1 MNRDWMRDK
10 FEGLADFV
18 YPSGIYC
25 VICGNYIDKTRT
37 YSMCDHC
44 IRHID
49 WGNIKVDLA
58 SLPDYLENSEYV
70 DSVRACFKY
79 GLYGRRLIFELK
91 YNDHSYVARIC
102 GKIAADRIANDPDA
116 EEILACDIV
125 TGVPVSAARIKKR
138 GYNQAEKIAKYFCAE
153 LACQRQAGRQGALR
167 HEPDLICR
175 VKDTEALRSLSPR
188 ERSERLAGA
197 FAINPK
203 KAKLACGKKVVLI
216 DDIHTT
222 GATINH
228 CAEALKRAG
237 AAEVHVLVLASR
249 VKDRDE
255 RLAERDFAG
264 DESFAASE
272 KFAADEDFAQ
282 DEELC
287 EK

>member
-1 MNRDWMRDK
+1 MNRDWMREK

-116 EEILACDIV
+116 EEILACDLV
-125 TGVPVSAARIKKR
+125 TGVPVSEARIKKR

-153 LACQRQAGRQGALR
+153 AGLR
-167 HEPDLICR
+167 HEPDLIRR

-188 ERSERLAGA
+188 ERSERLSGA

-203 KAKLACGKKVVLI
+203 KAGLVAGKKIVLI

-228 CAEALKRAG
+228 CAQALKMAG
-237 AAEVHVLVLASR
+237 AAEAHVLVLASR
-249 VKDRDE
+249 IKDRDE
-255 RLAERDFAG
+255 
-264 DESFAASE
+264 
-272 KFAADEDFAQ
+272 FAADEDFAQ

>member
-10 FEGLADFV
+10 LEGLADFV

-49 WGNIKVDLA
+49 WGNINVDLA

-116 EEILACDIV
+116 EEILACDLV
-125 TGVPVSAARIKKR
+125 TGVPVSEARIKKR

-153 LACQRQAGRQGALR
+153 VGRQCQTALR

-188 ERSERLAGA
+188 ERSERLSGA
-197 FAINPK
+197 FTINPK
-203 KAKLACGKKVVLI
+203 KAKLACGKKIVLI

-255 RLAERDFAG
+255 RLAERDFA
-264 DESFAASE
+264 
-272 KFAADEDFAQ
+272 Q